1 MASGS
6 DAVWGNSATG
16 FPFVKSSGHFPH
28 RAGEGDR
35 LRRVSRTYPDLECDP
50 KALSAA
56 MRLRWG
62 RPAYLANVV
71 GMSHRHDL
79 DGAPVAELTAEE
91 HDAARKHLDGIQA
104 ARQRA
109 RKRKP

>member
-1 MASGS
+1 MASRS
-6 DAVWGNSATG
+6 DSVWGNSATG

-28 RAGEGDR
+28 REGDR
-35 LRRVSRTYPDLECDP
+35 IRRVSRTYPDLECDP
-50 KALSAA
+50 KLLSAA
-56 MRLRWG
+56 MRLRCE

-91 HDAARKHLDGIQA
+91 HDAARKHLEGIQA
-104 ARQRA
+104 ARQPA